1 MDRQQIALKLTLDC
15 LSMPAKVTSF
25 EDRLVLQKSVYLCQA
40 AGVDLGYYFRWYLRG
55 PYCSAL
61 AADGYSVSVDLAQ
74 GNDESSNWTLDAK
87 SRTNLDQVNSL
98 LEAED
103 PRAPWLELLAS
114 VHFLVDR
121 NQVSTESADEI
132 SETLQGFGKDFT
144 LNQVRKALRELR
156 EHGLLSEPE

>member
-1 MDRQQIALKLTLDC
+1 MDRQQIALKLTLDY
-15 LSMPAKVTSF
+15 LGISVRADAF

-61 AADGYSVSVDLAQ
+61 AADGFSVTIDQAQ
-74 GNDESSNWTLDAK
+74 DDDESSNWTLDAK
-87 SRTNLDQVNSL
+87 SRTNLDQVSSL
-98 LEAED
+98 LQAED

-121 NQVSTESADEI
+121 DQVSAESADEI
-132 SETLQGFGKDFT
+132 SETLQRFGKDFT
-144 LNQVRKALRELR
+144 LDQVRKALRELR
-156 EHGLLSEPE
+156 KHGLFSEPE

>member
-25 EDRLVLQKSVYLCQA
+25 EDRLVLQKSVYLCEA
-40 AGVDLGYYFRWYLRG
+40 AGVDLGYYFRWYRRG

-61 AADGYSVSVDLAQ
+61 AADGYSVSVDVEQ
-74 GNDESSNWTLDAK
+74 GDDESINWTLDAK
-87 SRTNLDQVNSL
+87 SRTNLDRLTSL
-98 LEAED
+98 LQAED

-121 NQVSTESADEI
+121 NQVSTESADHI
-132 SETLQGFGKDFT
+132 SKTLQRFGKDFT
-144 LNQVRKALRELR
+144 LNQVRKALRKLR
-156 EHGLLSEPE
+156 EHGLLDEPE